1 MTLKRNDKKSW
12 KFWGGS
18 TVSRHDEHMK
28 MRDHFTKVA
37 QDKGNFTNG
46 TDQALV
52 RAATQSEE
60 FIAVSVIA
68 NGSFRN
74 CFLPNNLVL
83 GLVEKL
89 RIEGPTQVHFAAET
103 ITVDGLLVLAKGA
116 KHSVMLLGGEAH
128 DK

>member
-1 MTLKRNDKKSW
+1 M
-12 KFWGGS
+12 
-18 TVSRHDEHMK
+18 SRHEEHMK
-28 MRDHFTKVA
+28 MREHFSKA
-37 QDKGNFTNG
+37 ALAKGTFTSG

-52 RAATQSEE
+52 RAATQSVE

-83 GLVEKL
+83 DLVEKL
-89 RIEGPTQVHFAAET
+89 RIEGPTQVHLTTET

-116 KHSVMLLGGEAH
+116 NHSVMLLPRIVGGDAH
-128 DK
+128 DA